1 MIIKRNLFDKKD
13 NHHTVVT
20 IGTFD
25 GVHVGHKKIIQKL
38 VANAR
43 ANGLRSTILTFFPHP
58 RMVLQQASDLKL
70 LNTLEEKIEILEATG
85 LEQLIIHPF
94 TVEFSRMTAEEYVR
108 DVLVGALQAKKVIIG
123 YDHRFGRNRTATIE
137 DLRVYGE
144 RYGFEVEQISVE
156 EVDEV
161 SVSSTKIRNALSEG
175 DIATANQYLGYNYML
190 TGEIARGKGLGR
202 QLEFPTA
209 NLRIGESYKLVPC
222 NGVYVVKSVLE
233 EREVYG
239 MMNIGYNPTVDGK
252 SKSIEVHFFDFRE
265 DLYGKEVRVELLH
278 RLRDETRFDSLDEL
292 KQQLQKDKERSLAYI
307 SELHAG

>member
-307 SELHAG
+307 SESHAG

>member
-1 MIIKRNLFDKKD
+1 M
-13 NHHTVVT
+13 VT